1 MYIFRRRPFSYA
13 NVTATLAL
21 LFAMSGGAL
30 AANHYLISS
39 TKQINP
45 SVLKKLKG
53 STGATGLTGAA
64 GKEGPAGREGP
75 AGKEGPTGKEGPLG
89 KEGPAGKEGPLGK
102 EGPAGKEGPQ
112 GKEGDIAAMKRWRA
126 TVATAAVSEAAATPV
141 ALATVGP
148 FTVTGKC
155 FAATT
160 NTEAATYVSS
170 SEAGAFGDSYE
181 GTLSAPLPVG
191 EEEELGP
198 PASGVT
204 AEHKP
209 SFRGPGDGSWALES
223 ANGSVAVDGFAN
235 QGVWLQG
242 AGGPA
247 CSFSGYL
254 VQE

>member
-1 MYIFRRRPFSYA
+1 MYIFRRGPFSYA

-45 SVLKKLKG
+45 SVLMKLKG
-53 STGATGLTGAA
+53 ST
-64 GKEGPAGREGP
+64 
-75 AGKEGPTGKEGPLG
+75 
-89 KEGPAGKEGPLGK
+89 
-102 EGPAGKEGPQ
+102 
-112 GKEGDIAAMKRWRA
+112 
-126 TVATAAVSEAAATPV
+126 
-141 ALATVGP
+141 
-148 FTVTGKC
+148 
-155 FAATT
+155 
-160 NTEAATYVSS
+160 
-170 SEAGAFGDSYE
+170 
-181 GTLSAPLPVG
+181 
-191 EEEELGP
+191 
-198 PASGVT
+198 
-204 AEHKP
+204 
-209 SFRGPGDGSWALES
+209 GSWALES